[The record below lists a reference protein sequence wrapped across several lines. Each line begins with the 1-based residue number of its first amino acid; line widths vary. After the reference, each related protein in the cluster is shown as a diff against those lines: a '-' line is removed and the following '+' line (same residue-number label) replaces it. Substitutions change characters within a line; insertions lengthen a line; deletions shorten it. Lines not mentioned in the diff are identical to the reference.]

1 MSNIINRLGSANMYG
16 NALRNIS
23 ARQSGLSNLQE
34 NLTSGKRV
42 VRASDDPVSA
52 AQAERALN
60 RLSRIQTEQR
70 ALETQRSAIAQGESS
85 LGDAVSL
92 LQNFRELTVSAGS
105 ATLTPADRT
114 TIANQLQGLREQLQ
128 EVVNRKDTN
137 GIPLLGALGS
147 ALAPFVGPLSTA
159 PDYGFQGL
167 PGQTASSGVTVPG
180 TLDGD
185 SAFMFDTKRD
195 GVYNAGV
202 SAIPSSRQLTTTAIT
217 PADRSLIT
225 GQNYTIVFSA
235 VGPGA
240 TYGTSTATY
249 TITNT
254 TTNVASAPVVVPDFP
269 SDKPVTVPV
278 SGIPGLAFNVTG
290 TPGNGDTVTLKPT
303 PSVFSTL
310 DSAIAGLRSASNSN
324 AAIQAVG
331 QALANID
338 IGLDRVNNMRG
349 YAGELLNRADRITGD
364 QDKRSIQLEA
374 DRSRAEDLDMI
385 KGYSDFQNQ
394 QVGYEAALKSYAQV
408 QRLSLFNFIS

>member
-1 MSNIINRLGSANMYG
+1 M
-16 NALRNIS
+16 
-23 ARQSGLSNLQE
+23 
-34 NLTSGKRV
+34 
-42 VRASDDPVSA
+42 
-52 AQAERALN
+52 
-60 RLSRIQTEQR
+60 
-70 ALETQRSAIAQGESS
+70 
-85 LGDAVSL
+85 
-92 LQNFRELTVSAGS
+92 
-105 ATLTPADRT
+105 
-114 TIANQLQGLREQLQ
+114 
-128 EVVNRKDTN
+128 
-137 GIPLLGALGS
+137 
-147 ALAPFVGPLSTA
+147 
-159 PDYGFQGL
+159 
-167 PGQTASSGVTVPG
+167 
-180 TLDGD
+180 
-185 SAFMFDTKRD
+185 
-195 GVYNAGV
+195 
-202 SAIPSSRQLTTTAIT
+202 
-217 PADRSLIT
+217 
-225 GQNYTIVFSA
+225 
-235 VGPGA
+235 
-240 TYGTSTATY
+240 ATY

-290 TPGNGDTVTLKPT
+290 TPGNADTVTLKPT

-385 KGYSDFQNQ
+385 KGISDFQNQ